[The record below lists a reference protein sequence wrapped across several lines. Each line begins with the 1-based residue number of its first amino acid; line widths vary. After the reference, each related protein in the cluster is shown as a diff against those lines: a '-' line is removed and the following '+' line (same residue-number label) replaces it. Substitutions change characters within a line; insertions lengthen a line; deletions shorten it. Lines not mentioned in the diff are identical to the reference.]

1 MKHEFPRI
9 SRTRLKVIDENIV
22 EFGDGTTP
30 SPTEEER
37 AWIDIMKASDPERE
51 RLRKKI
57 SVCAISDVV
66 EYNNDFVTIM
76 YDGIKY
82 TIKKP
87 ISGFRVAKA
96 REVSVMDALDEL
108 NSQRQI
114 FVGAVPLAR
123 DFSNVDAE
131 VVHLLSR
138 VAESFFFTPYL

>member
-9 SRTRLKVIDENIV
+9 SRSRLKVIDENIL
-22 EFGDGTTP
+22 ESGDGTTP

-37 AWIDIMKASDPERE
+37 AWIDIMKAADPERE

-57 SVCAISDVV
+57 SVCAVSDVV
-66 EYNNDFVTIM
+66 EYTKDFVTIM

-87 ISGFRVAKA
+87 VNGFRIAKA
-96 REVSVMDALDEL
+96 RESSVMDALEEL

-114 FVGAVPLAR
+114 FIGGVPLSR
-123 DFSNVDAE
+123 DFSNVEAE
-131 VVHLLSR
+131 VVHLLAK
-138 VAESFFFTPYL
+138 VAENFFFTPYL